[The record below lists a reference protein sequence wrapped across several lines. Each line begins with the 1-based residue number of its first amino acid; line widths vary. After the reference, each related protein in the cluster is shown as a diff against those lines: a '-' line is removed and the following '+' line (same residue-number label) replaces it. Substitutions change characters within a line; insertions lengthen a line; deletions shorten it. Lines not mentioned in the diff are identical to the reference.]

1 MTSCPPRR
9 RALAKPIVRIPSE
22 LKLGDV
28 IRSPDSVRQPFQRAQ
43 AEHRLK
49 REPKHKRVVV
59 DLTGGSVVWLAICTN
74 RDGEP
79 KPCPIIPG
87 DVQDGI
93 VEHDSFVDFYECAE
107 RDAAEVMRMLR
118 AGSMTHH
125 GNCGPE
131 ILRRIMTLIP
141 ILDEVAPWL
150 RRRFAGA
157 TPPRRIFRI

>member
-9 RALAKPIVRIPSE
+9 RAIVRPIVRIPSE
-22 LKLGDV
+22 IKLGDV
-28 IRSPDSVRQPFQRAQ
+28 IRSPDSVRSTSRRAGSGHKL
-43 AEHRLK
+43 E

-59 DLTGGSVVWLAICTN
+59 DLAGGSIVWLAICTN

-79 KPCPIIPG
+79 KRCPIRPG

-93 VEHDSFVDFYECAE
+93 VEHDSFVDFYEAAE

-118 AGSMTHH
+118 AGNMTYH

-131 ILRRIMTLIP
+131 ILGRIMTLIP

-150 RRRFAGA
+150 RRRFTVAA
-157 TPPRRIFRI
+157 PPRRIFRV